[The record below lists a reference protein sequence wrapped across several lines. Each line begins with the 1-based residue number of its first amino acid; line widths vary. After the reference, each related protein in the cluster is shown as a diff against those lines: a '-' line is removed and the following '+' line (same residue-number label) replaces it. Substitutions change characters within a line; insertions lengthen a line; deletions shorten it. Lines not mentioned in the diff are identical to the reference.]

1 MHYSCCYGKRTQEG
15 ATLLTEVIDWLP
27 RENVSGTDV
36 DGTWE
41 SGVSPCT
48 TEGGHRASEFS
59 FWSESEFSQ
68 STRLF
73 ISKFYPSASQDK
85 LGFAALMNPTVPA
98 FKAIYFSVCHNP
110 CRSLEF

>member
-1 MHYSCCYGKRTQEG
+1 MEKEG
-15 ATLLTEVIDWLP
+15 ATLLTEVIGWLS

-48 TEGGHRASEFS
+48 TEGGHRASELRAMAD
-59 FWSESEFSQ
+59 
-68 STRLF
+68 TRLF
-73 ISKFYPSASQDK
+73 TSKSWPSASQDK
-85 LGFAALMNPTVPA
+85 LSSAALMNPTVPA